1 MGATRLA
8 HCGFGCV
15 FCCLLDKCILSPAI
29 GYRYSPWPVGRQTKN
44 LPCVLRTGAFLL
56 VPRSPGPSPQWAVA
70 QGGAASLDVYG
81 FDIRHL
87 VFFGFGG
94 LRPLRTLLL
103 FHSLFFMGS
112 SFVVFI
118 A

>member
-15 FCCLLDKCILSPAI
+15 FCCLLDESKLSPAI
-29 GYRYSPWPVGRQTKN
+29 GCRYSPWPDGRQTKN

-70 QGGAASLDVYG
+70 QGGAASQDVYG
-81 FDIRHL
+81 FDIRHSVFLGLGFDGPCEYIL
-87 VFFGFGG
+87 VSMTVYLYG
-94 LRPLRTLLL
+94 
-103 FHSLFFMGS
+103 
-112 SFVVFI
+112 V
-118 A
+118 